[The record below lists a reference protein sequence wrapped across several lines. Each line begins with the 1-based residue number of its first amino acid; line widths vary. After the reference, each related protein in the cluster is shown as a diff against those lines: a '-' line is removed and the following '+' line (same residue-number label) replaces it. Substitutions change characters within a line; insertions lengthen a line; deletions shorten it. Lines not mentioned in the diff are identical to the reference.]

1 MQIRG
6 FSSRR
11 SLVSL
16 CGVLCVGLVL
26 ALSAAAGAAGG
37 LPDGARFHKALGE
50 GHSLAVQIGS
60 KGLSVTLSGVPIR
73 CTKDTSKQGGEAR
86 VGLGLSAPE
95 HPQVGRS
102 YTLTKTKTRT
112 ESEGKGGSTSS
123 STTEVTLNFK
133 SAQRVLVSVHQVSST
148 DGKVDCDG
156 SGTFSVKRQS

>member
-6 FSSRR
+6 ISSRR
-11 SLVSL
+11 WLISL

-37 LPDGARFHKALGE
+37 LPDGARFHKGLGE
-50 GHSLAVQIGS
+50 GHSLTVQVGS
-60 KGLSVTLSGVPIR
+60 KGISVTLSGVPIK

-95 HPQVGRS
+95 RPEVGRS
-102 YTLTKTKTRT
+102 YNLTKTKTR
-112 ESEGKGGSTSS
+112 SEGKGGSTTS

-133 SAQRVLVSVHQVSST
+133 SAARVLVSIHQVT
-148 DGKVDCDG
+148 TVNGKAGCDG
-156 SGTFSVKRQS
+156 TGSYTAKRQT

>member
-11 SLVSL
+11 SLVTL
-16 CGVLCVGLVL
+16 CGVLCAVLML
-26 ALSAAAGAAGG
+26 ALSAAAGAASG
-37 LPDGARFHKALGE
+37 LPNGARFHKALGE
-50 GHSLAVQIGS
+50 GHSLTVQVGS

-95 HPQVGRS
+95 RPQVGRS
-102 YTLTKTKTRT
+102 YNLSKTKT
-112 ESEGKGGSTSS
+112 ESEEKGGSTTS
-123 STTEVTLNFK
+123 STTELTLNFK
-133 SAQRVLVSVHQVSST
+133 SAKQVLVSIHQVSST